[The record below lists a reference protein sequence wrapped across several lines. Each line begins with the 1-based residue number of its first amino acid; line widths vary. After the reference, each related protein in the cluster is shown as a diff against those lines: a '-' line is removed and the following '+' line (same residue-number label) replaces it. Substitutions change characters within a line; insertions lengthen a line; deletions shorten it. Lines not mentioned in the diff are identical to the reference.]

1 MKGRIR
7 RRYIKCIGGMLCV
20 ALLCFNNGERMT
32 FIRSLSSNITSG
44 QLESLR
50 LHMGGLLSLDEKD
63 IRQVS
68 GDMSETL
75 QDNGISVNMMG
86 IPIKQISCNR
96 REDIWLMPGG
106 MPIGVSL
113 YADGVLVVG
122 LGNRSIT
129 PDSLGPRVAERIYV
143 TRHINEYMP
152 DALPRP
158 VRSVCSVAPGVLG
171 VTGVETMEIDRGVAE
186 HIKPDLII
194 AIDALASRRAA
205 RISTTIQL
213 TDTGI
218 SPGSGVG
225 NTRKGLTSQAFGV
238 PVIAIGVPMVV
249 HAATISQEVI
259 SLIADKTGL
268 HGDEEKLRGLAAE
281 VISESLGP
289 LVVTPKDI
297 DTIAEDMSRVIAD
310 AINLALFKADY
321 EDVRMLIA

>member
-1 MKGRIR
+1 M
-7 RRYIKCIGGMLCV
+7 
-20 ALLCFNNGERMT
+20 
-32 FIRSLSSNITSG
+32 
-44 QLESLR
+44 ESRELNP
-50 LHMGGLLSLDEKD
+50 D
-63 IRQVS
+63 IQ
-68 GDMSETL
+68 
-75 QDNGISVNMMG
+75 GISEQTEETEEYAVSR
-86 IPIKQISCNR
+86 IKIETHEAASKL
-96 REDIWLMPGG
+96 EK
-106 MPIGVSL
+106 PIGLYVTLDAPALAQRPLPLFEEVSRAL
-113 YADGVLVVG
+113 AEEITHMAGSLPERGTVLVVG
-122 LGNRSIT
+122 LGNRAIT

-152 DALPRP
+152 NALPRP

-171 VTGVETMEIDRGVAE
+171 VTGVETMEVVRGVAE

-225 NTRKGLTSQAFGV
+225 NTRKGLTPQVFGV

-281 VISESLGP
+281 VINENLGP

-297 DTIAEDMSRVIAD
+297 DTIVEDMSRVIAD
-310 AINLALFKADY
+310 AINLALFRTDY

>member
-1 MKGRIR
+1 MANSI
-7 RRYIKCIGGMLCV
+7 YTDLAM
-20 ALLCFNNGERMT
+20 
-32 FIRSLSSNITSG
+32 
-44 QLESLR
+44 ESRELNP
-50 LHMGGLLSLDEKD
+50 D
-63 IRQVS
+63 IH
-68 GDMSETL
+68 
-75 QDNGISVNMMG
+75 
-86 IPIKQISCNR
+86 
-96 REDIWLMPGG
+96 
-106 MPIGVSL
+106 GVSEQTEETEGYAVSRIKIETDEAADKLEKPVGL
-113 YADGVLVVG
+113 YVTLDAPDLARRPLPLFEDVSKALAEEIIHMAGSLPERATVLVVG
-122 LGNRSIT
+122 LGNRAIT

-152 DALPRP
+152 SALPRP

-171 VTGVETMEIDRGVAE
+171 VTGVETMEIVRGVAE
-186 HIKPDLII
+186 HIRPDLII

-205 RISTTIQL
+205 RINTTIQL

-225 NTRKGLTSQAFGV
+225 NTRKGLTSQVFGV

-281 VISESLGP
+281 VISENLGP
-289 LVVTPKDI
+289 MVVTPKDI
-297 DTIAEDMSRVIAD
+297 DAIVEDMSRIIAD
-310 AINLALFKADY
+310 AINLALFRTDY